1 LKLSNSI
8 DTGHSANIFCTKFL
22 PETGDDVVV
31 SGAADAEVRVH
42 RVTRS
47 TVSSARAS
55 FSEQCAV
62 FRCHTRRVKK
72 LAVEAGNP
80 HVIWSASE
88 DGTLRQHDL
97 RDCVSC
103 PANGATDDDCRNI
116 LLDLRNGAKK
126 SLQASPRH
134 SLHLKTC
141 AISPTQPHLLLI
153 GGSDAFARL
162 YDRRMLS
169 PPTASR
175 QQPKAPPC
183 VCYFCPAH
191 LSDHVH
197 FLYCEI
203 TARDFS

>member
-116 LLDLRNGAKK
+116 LVRKVLQQIFYMEVEEMKLMGILYIAEDFWLCMQI
-126 SLQASPRH
+126 SLQV
-134 SLHLKTC
+134 L
-141 AISPTQPHLLLI
+141 
-153 GGSDAFARL
+153 
-162 YDRRMLS
+162 M
-169 PPTASR
+169 
-175 QQPKAPPC
+175 
-183 VCYFCPAH
+183 
-191 LSDHVH
+191 
-197 FLYCEI
+197 
-203 TARDFS
+203 